1 MAFTF
6 RTSVAGAVMIP
17 ASLVQQVDTSQSAFI
32 KCFLALPQ
40 QKYKLV
46 RTIATHT
53 VPILGEWITL
63 NNESSDDSLSS
74 KIFLKI
80 KLFAANQDQSYT
92 EFVFAGCL
100 DITQV
105 LETLSRSRSL
115 RKLLVTA

>member
-17 ASLVQQVDTSQSAFI
+17 LSLLQQVDTSQSAFI

-53 VPILGEWITL
+53 LPIVGDWITL
-63 NNESSDDSLSS
+63 NNENNDALSS

-80 KLFAANQDQSYT
+80 KLFNATSQDQSYA
-92 EFVFAGCL
+92 ESVFAGCL

-105 LETLSRSRSL
+105 LDTLSRSRSL
-115 RKLLVTA
+115 RKLLVSA